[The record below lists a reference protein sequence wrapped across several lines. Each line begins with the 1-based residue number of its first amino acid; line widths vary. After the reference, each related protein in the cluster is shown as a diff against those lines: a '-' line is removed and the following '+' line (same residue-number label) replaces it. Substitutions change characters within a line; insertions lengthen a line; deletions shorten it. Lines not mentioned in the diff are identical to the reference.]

1 MNQGRSACR
10 RTGQGRERPRRA
22 TARGWTARQGAES
35 GPQSS
40 EGTTSATFST
50 LFPGLLSLLA
60 IVQAHSSP
68 EGSQRAG
75 GSCPQ
80 GKCNSEGAGGAACER
95 APWCGVAVTSVNVY
109 LGWPRLLSLGVEE
122 REGWGTAVHSQ
133 EAGLGVRLGVR
144 LGYACWSVPPPY
156 SLQPSPP
163 LPAGGWGIRG
173 QTPEQVTLSH
183 PDRWPRPSGAQ
194 GSSFS
199 SGCPG

>member
-109 LGWPRLLSLGVEE
+109 LGCSPPVGVAQAAFL
-122 REGWGTAVHSQ
+122 RGGGEG
-133 EAGLGVRLGVR
+133 RLGNCCTFPGSRAGCQAGRQAGVC
-144 LGYACWSVPPPY
+144 LLVSAPSIFPSTLTPSACRRM
-156 SLQPSPP
+156 
-163 LPAGGWGIRG
+163 GN
-173 QTPEQVTLSH
+173 
-183 PDRWPRPSGAQ
+183 Q
-194 GSSFS
+194 GSDPRA
-199 SGCPG
+199 GHTLPP